1 MRKFFAQIQIG
12 ALLLMPYAYAAEDL
26 SHIYTLAE
34 SKDPQFRSV
43 QAAYR
48 ATLEQRPQARA
59 QLMLPTLSFNS
70 NTAYN
75 RQDTTLGGDFGV
87 GSGGLTEFHS
97 YGWGLQLN
105 QPIYHHDRYVAL
117 QQADEAIR
125 QAELEVDAAQQDLIV
140 RTGERYFTMLAG
152 LDNLEFA
159 RAEKDALGRQLEQ
172 TTQRFEVGLI
182 AITDVH
188 EAQAGY
194 DLATADEILALNLLD
209 NTIEALREVTGEY
222 HRNLALL
229 GEKLPLLA
237 PDPQDI
243 EQWTD
248 TALQQNLR
256 LASALVA
263 AESAQNEIR
272 RQYAGHIPTLDIV
285 GSHGFFRQGGRFGN
299 VEQTT
304 TVLGLELNV
313 PIYEGGQVVSRT
325 REAEQRYLEI
335 LENLERQR
343 RTTVRQTR
351 DSYLGVISGI
361 SRVKALNQAVVSTET
376 ALEATEAGFEVGTRT
391 SVDVVSA
398 SRDLFR
404 AKRNYAKARYDYI
417 LDILRLKQAAGTLS
431 PDDLSEINAWLR

>member
-1 MRKFFAQIQIG
+1 MKTRVTLILAS
-12 ALLLMPYAYAAEDL
+12 LLLPHVCAAEDL
-26 SHIYTLAE
+26 AQIFTLAE
-34 SKDPQFRSV
+34 SQDPQFRSV

-59 QLMLPTLSFNS
+59 QLMLPTLSFNT

-75 RQDTTLGGDFGV
+75 RQDTELGGDSGV

-97 YGWGLQLN
+97 WGWGLQLN
-105 QPIYHHDRYVAL
+105 QPIYHHDRFVAL
-117 QQADEAIR
+117 KQADEAIR
-125 QAELEVDAAQQDLIV
+125 QAELDVDAARQDLIV
-140 RTGERYFTMLAG
+140 RSGERYFDMLAAI
-152 LDNLEFA
+152 DTLEFA

-182 AITDVH
+182 AITGVQ
-188 EAQAGY
+188 EAKAGY
-194 DLATADEILALNLLD
+194 DLATADEILARNLLD
-209 NTIEALREVTGEY
+209 NTVEALREITGEY
-222 HRNLALL
+222 HRNLSLL
-229 GEKLPLLA
+229 GDKLPLVA
-237 PDPQDI
+237 PEPQDI
-243 EQWTD
+243 DLWTE

-256 LASALVA
+256 LAAALVA
-263 AESAQNEIR
+263 TQSAENEIR
-272 RQYAGHIPTLDIV
+272 RQYAGHVPTLDIV
-285 GSHGFFRQGGRFGN
+285 GSHGFGRQGGRFGN

-304 TVLGLELNV
+304 TALGLELNV

-325 REAEQRYLEI
+325 REAQERYHEI
-335 LENLERQR
+335 LEVLEQQR

-361 SRVKALNQAVVSTET
+361 SRVKALNQAVVSTQT

-404 AKRNYAKARYDYI
+404 AKRDYARARYDYI

-431 PDDLSEINAWLR
+431 PDDVNEINAWLN